1 MKRVLFVCV
10 ENSNRSQMAQAFA
23 KMYGQDV
30 IQAESAGSR
39 PSGTVNPRAVIAMS
53 DLGYDLTTH
62 TSKSLGDVSSGG
74 FDYVITMGCGDD
86 CPFVEAKHREDWD
99 LPDPKALPPNEFN
112 QVRDEIELRVRRLVI
127 QASLPD
133 PAQ

>member
-1 MKRVLFVCV
+1 MKSVLFVCV

-39 PSGTVNPRAVIAMS
+39 PSGTVNPRAIIAMS

-62 TSKSLGDVSSGG
+62 TSKSLGDVSSEG
-74 FDYVITMGCGDD
+74 FDYVITMGCEDE

>member
-30 IQAESAGSR
+30 IHAESAGSR
-39 PSGTVNPRAVIAMS
+39 PSGTVNPRAIIAMS
-53 DLGYDLTTH
+53 DVGYDLATH
-62 TSKSLGDVSSGG
+62 TSKSLDDVSSGA

-86 CPFVEAKHREDWD
+86 CPFVEATHREDWD

-133 PAQ
+133 SAQ